1 MINLIY
7 KLSIHVIMEL
17 EKQYNNKNRP
27 MLVHGTATTDW
38 PQQEGWR
45 KGENPH
51 GRAKAHEGLILFGHD
66 KSN

>member
-1 MINLIY
+1 
-7 KLSIHVIMEL
+7 
-17 EKQYNNKNRP
+17 

-45 KGENPH
+45 KGDNPH